1 MFIHTLWEIAREVS
15 QTIMEL
21 NFSWTVAIS
30 LLSIAVTLVT
40 FFYKMF
46 DNHRAFKIKNTELLH
61 SCLKEEDY
69 DGKSFVLG
77 NIIESAYSV
86 RIPHER
92 LMRIL
97 KHPESN
103 KLFNLYRFSAP
114 LITFSDGH
122 FSLKTDAL
130 LGEKRYREGSIIFGK
145 TLLKYFVFAL
155 LACVSL
161 VFAVE
166 VALQGSLEQLSAD
179 KTVLKFSASLVLSL
193 FCWRFAMSQLREPIN
208 FYKAFEFMEIIESY
222 KFPPAKKSKLRMY
235 WEKIRG
241 TRNDK
246 CESAEEKTET

>member
-1 MFIHTLWEIAREVS
+1 
-15 QTIMEL
+15 MEL
-21 NFSWTVAIS
+21 NFSWTIAIS
-30 LLSIAVTLVT
+30 LLSIAVALVT

-130 LGEKRYREGSIIFGK
+130 LGQERYRAASIIVGK
-145 TLLKYFVFAL
+145 IFLTYFVSAL
-155 LACVSL
+155 LGCAS
-161 VFAVE
+161 AVVAVD
-166 VALQGSLEQLSAD
+166 VALQGFTEELSSD
-179 KTVLKFSASLVLSL
+179 KTVLKFSASVLSFL
-193 FCWRFAMSQLREPIN
+193 IFWRIAMSQLREPVN
-208 FYKAFEFMEIIESY
+208 FHKAFEFMEIIESY
-222 KFPPAKKSKLRMY
+222 KFPPTKKSKLRTY
-235 WEKIRG
+235 LEKIRG

-246 CESAEEKTET
+246 CERTKDTTET